1 MASSPCAFLSFTQT
15 LHAHEEIEWGNRALA
30 VPYVFWPLS
39 LLKEEV
45 LPSCSSLNTVTVLR
59 TVPYNVRCILLTLI

>member
-1 MASSPCAFLSFTQT
+1 MAFSPCTFLSFTQT

-30 VPYVFWPLS
+30 IPYVFRPLS

-45 LPSCSSLNTVTVLR
+45 LSSCSLLNTMTVLR
-59 TVPYNVRCILLTLI
+59 TVLYNI